1 MGLQAFWYTLPSIV
15 VFLAAYIV
23 LRTFLERER
32 AQLQLK
38 LNIENSKRLLPVRLQ
53 AYERL
58 VLLME
63 RIAPQSLIPR
73 IYNKDMSKEQFHYA
87 LLQAIRQEYE
97 HNLSQQIYVSNEAW
111 EAVRDA
117 KENVIRLINTIA
129 SDPKYNDSVQK
140 MSRLIIEAYS
150 SVDETPTDRA
160 IRILKNELHE
170 IFG

>member
-1 MGLQAFWYTLPSIV
+1 MGLQAFWFTLPSIV

-23 LRTFLERER
+23 LKTFLDREK

-38 LNIENSKRLLPVRLQ
+38 LSIENSKRLLPVRLQ

-63 RIAPQSLIPR
+63 RISPQSLIPR
-73 IYNKDMSKEQFHYA
+73 VYKKDMTKEQFHYA
-87 LLQAIRQEYE
+87 LLQAVRQEYE
-97 HNLSQQIYVSNEAW
+97 HNLSQQIYVSNTAW
-111 EAVRDA
+111 QAVKEA
-117 KENVIRLINTIA
+117 KENIIRLINTIA
-129 SDPKYNDSVQK
+129 SDPKYNESVQK
-140 MSRLIIEAYS
+140 MSRLIIEAYA

-160 IRILKNELHE
+160 IRILKNEIQE